1 MSAKVQN
8 QIEYPIS
15 RNISYWILITYII
28 IVQTKRDTS
37 ADLSEAKNQE
47 IHSWLECLLWIS
59 LFYIKV

>member
-1 MSAKVQN
+1 M
-8 QIEYPIS
+8 
-15 RNISYWILITYII
+15 I

-59 LFYIKV
+59 LVYIKV